1 MIRKYLAWLFRRPVA
16 AFSVCI
22 SFILVLQVIVI
33 LNWNWGGD
41 GESVKYKLIQTTAKN
56 QQLPIAKYRGSGGR
70 ILGLDPSLQSMY
82 ASDSQ
87 GMWSCLDKSEVIP
100 FTMVNDDYCDCKDGS
115 DEPSTSACPGQLF
128 HCSAATSEVIP
139 SSRVNDG
146 VCDCCDGGD
155 EYKNVHL
162 LDRPS
167 RDRQEIIQ
175 SFLPP
180 CPNTC

>member
-41 GESVKYKLIQTTAKN
+41 GESVKYKLIQTTSKN

-100 FTMVNDDYCDCKDGS
+100 FTMVNDDYCDC
-115 DEPSTSACPGQLF
+115 
-128 HCSAATSEVIP
+128 EVRLIFIVTP
-139 SSRVNDG
+139 SSLSSSCFQPRTV
-146 VCDCCDGGD
+146 
-155 EYKNVHL
+155 
-162 LDRPS
+162 PTS
-167 RDRQEIIQ
+167 RA
-175 SFLPP
+175 PP
-180 CPNTC
+180 RAPGSCSTAPPPPPR